1 MKSKFSYKSKRTII
15 IAAIITVLLA
25 GTATGVYFFTKGN
38 AQAQAAG
45 DNNTTQE
52 QYGDAPEENKNEQQ
66 NNTTENEQNKN
77 EQGETTP
84 NQQEEQETER
94 QEQTTNNNQTTQ
106 NEQTTTTTTG
116 EVPNQEYVTEREET
130 VKNPWESLEVGWGP
144 TQFASIASTANLT
157 AKKSNLEIHKT
168 VDKESVKIGDT
179 LTYTISVKNNG
190 DKVAKAIIYDNVPEG
205 TVLLNKDNNEDE
217 NTKKLTWRVTVEP
230 GKTENVEFTVR
241 VKAEKGT
248 IKNSAIVNGKT
259 TEETETG
266 IINITGKKE
275 VNTSEAK
282 VGDTLTYTITL
293 TNSGNATGTVTVT
306 DEIPAG
312 TTLVEKSITN
322 NGVESNGTITWTDV
336 EVKAGDT
343 VEVSFKVTINNDTKT
358 SVRNTAVIDDNK
370 PTEEVETKVANI
382 TGAKSVDKSTAK
394 VGETLKYTIT
404 LTNSGN
410 ATGTV
415 TVTDEIPTGTRIKDE
430 NTTGYNKETNTMT
443 WSNVEVKANGETATL
458 TLEVVVKDNTTD
470 TVKNVAKIDN
480 KEIPEKPETKVANIT
495 GTKTVDKTE
504 AKVGDT
510 LTYTIKLTNS
520 GNGDGKVTVTDE
532 IPTGTR
538 IKDENTTGYNKE
550 TNTMTWSNV
559 EVKAGKTAEVSFKVT
574 INNDTKTSV
583 TNKAVI
589 DGNKPTEEVETKVA
603 NITTVKISTGKHA
616 DGTPV
621 TDKNLLHELDE
632 ITYTLTATNSG
643 NAEGEVVLTDVIPE
657 GTTLVE
663 NSISKPGA
671 IDDNGKITWKVVV
684 PAKNGEV
691 DGKVEVSFTVTIN
704 PFKSGDNNVTDENG
718 KTIRKIYNLV
728 ATQDGTTITPGTT
741 DEVEKEYIT
750 ITVNKT
756 WNDNETQAKRR
767 PSKIRFE
774 LYAGSDF
781 VEGYDM
787 DTIKNDSYTF
797 AKQPKYSSNGNVIN
811 YTIKETEIN
820 VNDLKFY
827 ESTKTENTDNSG
839 NKTYN
844 FTNTFRKPTDT
855 KKITVTKKWDD
866 NNNAAHKRAEKV
878 TLQLNG
884 KDITLSTNNASS
896 SNGNIWSIETD
907 VDIYDDN
914 GEEINYI
921 ATEKDVPQWYKK
933 VEDGTTTVT
942 NTFKAPTEEKYD
954 ITLEK
959 IWDDNNNNAEKRPS
973 SVKFDLYKINVNQ
986 EEELVEK
993 DIELKGD
1000 SKTDRWSITKN
1011 VQKYDE
1017 KANVIEYFVVENETG
1032 SIFYEKTEQTGL
1044 SVTNKFT
1051 VPDTTTEIPV
1061 TKIWNDRNNVN
1072 RTDKVEFKITGNDS
1086 TNNSKTVELTRT
1098 NALAENE
1105 NVWTTKVTELRKY
1118 NKTNG
1123 NEIEYSVEEINIP
1136 EGYIMTKNGNEIT
1149 NSLPGIEV
1157 TKVVKKVN
1165 DIEAKGDIT
1174 VKADDVIEY
1183 EITVKNIGTVE
1194 LQDLTVTDNLK
1205 VYTNKE
1211 KPEVTTNTLAENVT
1225 LNVEETK
1232 NYTVYYK
1239 VTAEDVKIGAKT
1251 LRNTAT
1257 ASAKYTDSNK
1267 EKQTVED
1274 YDNADVTIKELP
1286 GVEIVKT
1293 QKVNEKDVTEST
1305 KVEPGD
1311 VIDYTITV
1319 TNTGN
1324 TILNDVTVDDSMLN
1338 QKTFKTIEGKW
1349 EIGTLEIGSH
1359 VTIKAQYTVQE
1370 EDMEKGKVQN
1380 VATVETTSTE
1390 KKQDEVEVPTIEW
1403 KSDISVKKESKL
1415 VKKADVNTISGKAE
1429 YGDTIK
1435 YTITATNKGRK
1446 QGTIDITDKVPEGTT
1461 LKETNNDTNLT
1472 TEELR
1477 KLATT
1482 DGLTKTLTVAGNDG
1496 KNDGTE
1502 SIYFEVL
1509 VTAKPGEKIQNIASA
1524 SDGTEPEEPGY
1535 NVEKKVSVKKNTR
1548 IPKIKNSNV
1557 VIVLD
1562 VSGSMNYK
1570 PDGNKAHRH
1579 EETRLYAAQQACN
1592 NLIDSMFKDDSTGC
1606 QVSVVTF
1613 SSGEGWVY
1621 SEHGYP
1627 YWGDVDNA
1635 TLQGTATNSSE
1646 ATTLKNTINDLT
1658 ANGGTRIA
1666 AGINEANTEINRLA
1680 EKNKNNQ
1687 NIVIV
1692 LSDGDFKVKDNGE
1705 IDKSAGET
1713 KSRVKTA
1720 SRDLKTSKC
1729 APTVY
1734 AVAFASSE
1742 TGLMKNTIA
1751 SDANKTFKTASD
1763 YTALLDI
1770 FTEIGSEIGGGEK
1783 VEVESNGGLIE
1794 LPGLDENEDIT
1805 IKLNGDTT
1813 GTTGRFGD
1821 DFFKDKIIKLEA
1833 DGKYYLNTKAEGF
1846 DASDKIEIEY
1856 CEVEQGN

>member
-230 GKTENVEFTVR
+230 GETENVEFTVR

-259 TEETETG
+259 TNETETG

-293 TNSGNATGTVTVT
+293 TNNGNA
-306 DEIPAG
+306 D
-312 TTLVEKSITN
+312 
-322 NGVESNGTITWTDV
+322 
-336 EVKAGDT
+336 
-343 VEVSFKVTINNDTKT
+343 
-358 SVRNTAVIDDNK
+358 
-370 PTEEVETKVANI
+370 
-382 TGAKSVDKSTAK
+382 
-394 VGETLKYTIT
+394 
-404 LTNSGN
+404 
-410 ATGTV
+410 GTV
-415 TVTDEIPTGTRIKDE
+415 TVTDEIPTGTRITDE

-443 WSNVEVKANGETATL
+443 WSDVEVKAGKSVEL
-458 TLEVVVKDNTTD
+458 TLEVVVNDDTTD

-480 KEIPEKPETKVANIT
+480 KEIPDKPETTVANIT
-495 GTKTVDKTE
+495 GVKSVDKSN

-510 LTYTIKLTNS
+510 LTYTITLTNS
-520 GNGDGKVTVTDE
+520 GNGDGTVTVTDP
-532 IPTGTR
+532 IPDGTR
-538 IKDENTTGYNKE
+538 IKDATIEGYDAT

-559 EVKAGKTAEVSFKVT
+559 KVPAGETVKLTLEVVIKDDTTDTVKNVAKIDNKEIPDKPETTVANITGVKSVDKSNAKVGDTLTYTITLTNSGNGDGTVTVTDPIPDGTRIKDATIEGYDATTNTMTWSNVKVPAGETVKLTLEVVIKD
-574 INNDTKTSV
+574 DTTDTVKNV
-583 TNKAVI
+583 AKIDNKEI
-589 DGNKPTEEVETKVA
+589 PDKPETTVA
-603 NITTVKISTGKHA
+603 NITTIKTSEGKHA

-621 TDKNLLHELDE
+621 TDENPLHELDE

-643 NAEGEVVLTDVIPE
+643 NAEGEVILTDVIPE

-663 NSISKPGA
+663 NSISKPGT
-671 IDDNGKITWKVVV
+671 IDNKGMITWKVKV

-704 PFKSGDNNVTDENG
+704 PFKSGDKNVTDENG
-718 KTIRKIYNLV
+718 KTIRIIRNAV
-728 ATQDGTTITPGTT
+728 ATQDGTTIPGTT
-741 DEVEKEYIT
+741 DEVEKEYVT

-756 WNDNETQAKRR
+756 WNDNEKQAQRR

-781 VEGYDM
+781 VEGYDNM
-787 DTIKNDSYTF
+787 DTSKNDLYTF
-797 AKQPKYSSNGNVIN
+797 AKQPKYNSKGTVIN
-811 YTIKETEIN
+811 YTVHEKEIN
-820 VNDLKFY
+820 TNDLKFY
-827 ESTKTENTDNSG
+827 QSEHSESTDNSG

-884 KDITLSTNNASS
+884 KDITLSANNASS
-896 SNGNIWSIETD
+896 SDGNIWSIEKD

-921 ATEKDVPQWYKK
+921 ATEKDVPQWYEK

-959 IWDDNNNNAEKRPS
+959 IWDDNKNNAEKRPS

-993 DIELKGD
+993 DIELIGD
-1000 SKTDRWSITKN
+1000 SKTDKWRVTKN

-1017 KANVIEYFVVENETG
+1017 KANIIKYFVVENETG

-1044 SVTNKFT
+1044 LSVTNKFT
-1051 VPDTTTEIPV
+1051 VPDTTTEITV

-1086 TNNSKTVELTRT
+1086 INNSKTVELTRT
-1098 NALAENE
+1098 NALAENG

-1165 DIEAKGDIT
+1165 EIEAKGDIT

-1338 QKTFKTIEGKW
+1338 QKTFKKIEGKW
-1349 EIGTLEIGSH
+1349 EIETLEIGSH

-1570 PDGNKAHRH
+1570 PDGNEAYRH

-1613 SSGEGWVY
+1613 SSGKEWVP
-1621 SEHGYP
+1621 GYP
-1627 YWGDVDNA
+1627 YGGDVDNA

-1646 ATTLKNTINDLT
+1646 ATTLKNTINDIT

-1692 LSDGDFKVKDNGE
+1692 LSDGDFKVNKGNGE
-1705 IDKSAGET
+1705 IYKSAGET
-1713 KSRVKTA
+1713 ESRVKTA

-1763 YTALLDI
+1763 YTALLGI

-1794 LPGLDENEDIT
+1794 LPGLDKNEDIT